1 MFQTSYFN
9 DSYSDFKSALQSY
22 DKNFNENLFVK
33 AIEVAETSHKDQFR
47 ASGDPYIIH
56 PYEVC
61 KSLIEL
67 KLDTETVITGL
78 LHDVIEDTKFSK
90 LELKENFGPSI
101 TNLVDGLTKID
112 FLEEKKTTRSEKEAE
127 NFRKLLISTAKDIRV
142 LIIKLADR
150 LHNIKTI
157 HYFKDVEKRK
167 RVSNETLL
175 IYAPL
180 AQRLGFENWK
190 SILENISFKNLHPD
204 IFSRIN
210 DKIDNLSLIH
220 I

>member
-90 LELKENFGPSI
+90 LELKENFQIEFFIQIPILLSLHGI
-101 TNLVDGLTKID
+101 ILIELLCKLKFLVTNL
-112 FLEEKKTTRSEKEAE
+112 RM
-127 NFRKLLISTAKDIRV
+127 
-142 LIIKLADR
+142 
-150 LHNIKTI
+150 
-157 HYFKDVEKRK
+157 KR
-167 RVSNETLL
+167 N
-175 IYAPL
+175 
-180 AQRLGFENWK
+180 
-190 SILENISFKNLHPD
+190 
-204 IFSRIN
+204 
-210 DKIDNLSLIH
+210 
-220 I
+220 

>member
-167 RVSNETLL
+167 RV
-175 IYAPL
+175 
-180 AQRLGFENWK
+180 
-190 SILENISFKNLHPD
+190 
-204 IFSRIN
+204 
-210 DKIDNLSLIH
+210 
-220 I
+220 

>member
-101 TNLVDGLTKID
+101 TC
-112 FLEEKKTTRSEKEAE
+112 
-127 NFRKLLISTAKDIRV
+127 LLYTSDA
-142 LIIKLADR
+142 AD
-150 LHNIKTI
+150 
-157 HYFKDVEKRK
+157 E
-167 RVSNETLL
+167 
-175 IYAPL
+175 
-180 AQRLGFENWK
+180 
-190 SILENISFKNLHPD
+190 
-204 IFSRIN
+204 
-210 DKIDNLSLIH
+210 
-220 I
+220 